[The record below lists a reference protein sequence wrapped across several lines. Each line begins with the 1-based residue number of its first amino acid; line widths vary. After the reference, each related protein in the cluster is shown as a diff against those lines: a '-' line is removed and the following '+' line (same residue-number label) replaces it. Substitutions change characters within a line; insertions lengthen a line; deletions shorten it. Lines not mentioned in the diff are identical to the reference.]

1 MNGMNEND
9 KTSCVTS
16 FALKLLNV
24 CPLGH
29 RCEGSDQTGFDL
41 PRTLRNEY
49 AVTNL
54 ELKRSMINDQCQ
66 ERYYHPLAQL
76 FCLLSVLLFD
86 SIIRFIICLLAGH
99 GMAWTRLGRGWYCD
113 AKTILYSGF
122 CFRGFCLECIQLSG
136 KWLKLVNERAIHIK
150 Y

>member
-29 RCEGSDQTGFDL
+29 RCEGSDKTGFDVL
-41 PRTLRNEY
+41 RPRSHPFRPSRTWVE
-49 AVTNL
+49 
-54 ELKRSMINDQCQ
+54 EINDQYQ

-86 SIIRFIICLLAGH
+86 SIIRFMFCLLAG
-99 GMAWTRLGRGWYCD
+99 RGVDQTGTWL
-113 AKTILYSGF
+113 IL
-122 CFRGFCLECIQLSG
+122 
-136 KWLKLVNERAIHIK
+136 
-150 Y
+150 